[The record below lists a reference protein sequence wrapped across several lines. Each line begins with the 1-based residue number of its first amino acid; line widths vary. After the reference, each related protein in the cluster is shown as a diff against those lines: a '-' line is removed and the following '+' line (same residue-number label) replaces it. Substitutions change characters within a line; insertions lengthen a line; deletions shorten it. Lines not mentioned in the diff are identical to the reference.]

1 MNATKS
7 KQLRALAKRIT
18 NSTVLTKTFATQGL
32 PPQFQNV
39 LGMTIKVQ
47 RGVPKQLDHSCPH
60 KVYKT
65 LKRDYKAFKSSSDQ
79 SDYHQMLATL

>member
-18 NSTVLTKTFATQGL
+18 NSTTLTKTFSNLGM
-32 PPQFQNV
+32 PPQFQNI
-39 LGMTIKVQ
+39 LGMVIKVQ
-47 RGVPKQLDHSCPH
+47 RGIPKQLDPSCPH

-65 LKRDYKAFKSSSDQ
+65 LKRDYK
-79 SDYHQMLATL
+79 TLKLLSYQ

>member
-7 KQLRALAKRIT
+7 KQLRSLAKRIT
-18 NSTVLTKTFATQGL
+18 DSTTLTKTFATQEL

-39 LGMTIKVQ
+39 LGMVVKVQ

-79 SDYHQMLATL
+79 SNYRLMLDNL

>member
-18 NSTVLTKTFATQGL
+18 NSTTLTKTFATQGL
-32 PPQFQNV
+32 PPQFQSV
-39 LGMTIKVQ
+39 LGMAIKVQ
-47 RGVPKQLDHSCPH
+47 RGIPKQLDHSCPH
-60 KVYKT
+60 KIYKN

-79 SDYHQMLATL
+79 SNYHLMSATL